1 MKSKI
6 NQKALLKAF
15 KADLAAADL
24 TRVEWTD
31 QRDTWISETYGKAYG
46 NEVEGRSQ
54 IVSKDIKKQ
63 LEWMIPSI
71 TDPFLSSQDVISCN
85 PVTYEDAEAARQNEL
100 LLNTQFCRKFPRYNF
115 INKATRVLATEGTVV
130 IQTGWDYKEEEYE
143 EETEVIATD
152 EYGRDYIAM
161 DMVKKLR
168 VLKNQPTAT
177 VCRNEDVYIDPTCM
191 DDMDKCQFVIY
202 RYETDISTLKSDGR
216 FKNLDKVELDSNDP
230 DNDSDYDNEDDTSFK
245 FEDKARK
252 KIMVY
257 EYWGNYDVDN
267 DGVVEQVVC
276 AWVGD
281 TIIRLEDNP
290 YPDKKPPFIVVP
302 FNAVPFQL
310 FGEALAE
317 NIGDNQKIKTAITRG
332 LIDNMAQSNNGQVG
346 IRRGAL
352 NSQNRKRFLAGDN
365 FEFNTSPNDFWQ
377 GSYNQIPGSAFNM
390 LSLMN
395 NEIEAQT
402 GVKSFSGGLNGSS
415 LGSSATAARGTLDA
429 AAVRKLDIVRNIAEN
444 LIKPLMRKWMSYN
457 SEFLEE
463 EEVVR
468 ITNEKF
474 VPIRRDDLNGK
485 IDIDISISTAEDNSA
500 KSQQLSFLL
509 QTLGNTVPFE
519 FTQLILADIAKLS
532 RMPDLEKK
540 LIDFKPQANPMQDID
555 MQKAKLENALLEAR
569 AFNEHMQGKENE
581 IDRQLKEA
589 KTLVEKARARNLEA
603 GADVADLNYMKENLG
618 LGHQERLEL
627 EELRNKLNVQQM
639 MIQKRLDPK
648 GEVGV
653 MK

>member
-230 DNDSDYDNEDDTSFK
+230 DNDSDYANEDDTSFK

-540 LIDFKPQANPMQDID
+540 LMDFKPQANPMQDID

>member
-161 DMVKKLR
+161 GMVKKLK

-402 GVKSFSGGLNGSS
+402 GVKSFSGGLNGNS

-457 SEFLEE
+457 AEFLEE

-540 LIDFKPQANPMQDID
+540 LIDFKPQANPMQDIE

-639 MIQKRLDPK
+639 LIQKRLDPK

>member
-444 LIKPLMRKWMSYN
+444 LIKPLMRKWLSYN

-532 RMPDLEKK
+532 GMPDLEKK

-555 MQKAKLENALLEAR
+555 MQKAKLENVLLEAR

>member
-161 DMVKKLR
+161 GMVKKLK

-402 GVKSFSGGLNGSS
+402 GVKSFSGGLNGNT

-457 SEFLEE
+457 AEFLEE

-540 LIDFKPQANPMQDID
+540 LIDFKPQANPMQDIE

-639 MIQKRLDPK
+639 LIQKRLDPK